1 MDEASESRPSAD
13 LWDYLAAER
22 TFLAGVRTGRY
33 CRGRSQQSLLRV
45 RWVAL
50 QRLGTA
56 SAENVKGDEGK
67 LEVTLDGE
75 AQAADSGRPS
85 LDTCRFL

>member
-50 QRLGTA
+50 QRL
-56 SAENVKGDEGK
+56 
-67 LEVTLDGE
+67 
-75 AQAADSGRPS
+75 
-85 LDTCRFL
+85 